1 MATILEY
8 SASLGAMFAVIYG
21 ILPWLSQKLLQGGR
35 APFFSAFGQAGSTDT
50 ILTISMITNEALMVL
65 ENELTFSSQVLR
77 TYDDSFGVDG
87 AKIGDTLNVRRPP
100 RFIGTSGP
108 ILNVEDFYQSSIP
121 VVVGDT
127 TKYGDQFHVDT
138 AFTTKDLRLSLGGF
152 AENVIKPSV
161 AAVANRVDFI
171 GLQMA
176 KNTTANIVGSYGTA
190 PTALLTYLTAA
201 AYLDAEAA
209 PRDGSRA
216 VVIEPFTGAAIVDSL
231 KGLFMPD
238 AAISQQYRKGLMGRD
253 SAGMNWKMDQNVNT
267 QTTGSWAAASA
278 GTLTA
283 DTTSIGISTGWAN
296 TSTITLTNSATI
308 TLKKGDIISIANVF
322 PVNPQS
328 RQIYGTLT
336 RPFVVQADVT
346 GTGSTTISVS
356 VSPAIIT
363 AGQFQNVSIS
373 STSATATVTPYK
385 IGLSGTGATSPQ
397 NIMFHKNAYT
407 CAMADLELPAGVVFA
422 GRAASKEAGIS
433 IRVVRQY
440 TINNDQIPARF
451 DVLFGWAPLY
461 QELAC
466 RVAA

>member
-1 MATILEY
+1 MA
-8 SASLGAMFAVIYG
+8 
-21 ILPWLSQKLLQGGR
+21 
-35 APFFSAFGQAGSTDT
+35 TDT
-50 ILTISMITNEALMVL
+50 ILTISMITNESLMVL

-108 ILNVEDFYQSSIP
+108 NLSVEDYNQTSIP

-138 AFTTKDLRLSLGGF
+138 AFTTKDLRLSLGAF
-152 AENVIKPSV
+152 SENVIKPSV
-161 AAVANRVDFI
+161 AAVANRVDYI

-176 KNTTANIVGSYGTA
+176 KNSTANIVGTYGTP
-190 PTALLTYLTAA
+190 PTALLTYLTAG
-201 AYLDAEAA
+201 AYLDAEAT
-209 PRDGSRA
+209 PRDGSRC

-231 KGLFMPD
+231 KGLFTPEGT
-238 AAISQQYRKGLMGRD
+238 ISQQYKKGLMGRD

-267 QTTGSWAAASA
+267 QTTGAWAAGSAS
-278 GTLTA
+278 TLTA
-283 DTTSIGISTGWAN
+283 DTTSIGIATGWAQ
-296 TSTITLTNSATI
+296 TTTFTLTFGATV
-308 TLKKGDIISIANVF
+308 TLAKGDIISIENVK

-328 RQIYGTLT
+328 RQVYGTAN
-336 RPFVVQADVT
+336 RPFVVQTAFS
-346 GTGSTTISVS
+346 GTGSSTGSLTVA
-356 VSPAIIT
+356 PAIIT
-363 AGQFQNVSIS
+363 AGQFQNVSIT
-373 STSATATVTPYK
+373 STSSTATVTPYS
-385 IGLSGTGATSPQ
+385 IGVSAVGNTSPQ
-397 NIMFHKNAYT
+397 NILFHKNAFT

-422 GRAASKEAGIS
+422 GRASSKEAGMS

-461 QELAC
+461 QEFAC

>member
-1 MATILEY
+1 MA
-8 SASLGAMFAVIYG
+8 
-21 ILPWLSQKLLQGGR
+21 
-35 APFFSAFGQAGSTDT
+35 TDT
-50 ILTISMITNEALMVL
+50 ILTISMITNESLMIL
-65 ENELTFSSQVLR
+65 ENELTFTSQVLR

-108 ILNVEDFYQSSIP
+108 NLSVEDYNQTSIP

-127 TKYGDQFHVDT
+127 TAYGDQFHVDT
-138 AFTTKDLRLSLGGF
+138 AFTTKDLKLSLGAF
-152 AENVIKPSV
+152 SENVIKPSV
-161 AAVANRVDFI
+161 AAVANRVDYI

-176 KNTTANIVGSYGTA
+176 KNSTANIVGTAGTP
-190 PTALLTYLTAA
+190 PTALLTYLTAG

-231 KGLFMPD
+231 KGLFTPEGTI
-238 AAISQQYRKGLMGRD
+238 AQQYKKGLMGRD

-267 QTTGSWAAASA
+267 QGFGYWTTTAS
-278 GTLTA
+278 TLTA
-283 DTTSIGISTGWAN
+283 DTTGAFTGSLTTGWAK
-296 TSTITLTNSATI
+296 TSTITLTHGGGL
-308 TLKKGDIISIANVF
+308 TLNKGDIISIANVK
-322 PVNPQS
+322 PVNPQN
-328 RQIYGTLT
+328 RQVYGTSNRT
-336 RPFVVQADVT
+336 FVVQTTVT
-346 GTGSTTISVS
+346 GVGSSTMQVTVA
-356 VSPAIIT
+356 PAIIT
-363 AGQFQNVSIS
+363 AGQFQNVSVTA
-373 STSATATVTPYK
+373 TSATATVTPFS
-385 IGLSGTGATSPQ
+385 IGTSAVGTQSPQ
-397 NIMFHKNAYT
+397 NILFHKNAFT

-422 GRAASKEAGIS
+422 GRASSSEAGMS